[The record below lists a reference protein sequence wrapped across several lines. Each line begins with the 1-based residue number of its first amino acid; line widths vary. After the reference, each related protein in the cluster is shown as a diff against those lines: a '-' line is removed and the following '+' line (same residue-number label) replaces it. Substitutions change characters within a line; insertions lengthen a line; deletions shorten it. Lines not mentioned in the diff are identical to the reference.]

1 MEGREEEESYAV
13 GHMSLGYVIGKL
25 AAKILRTEI
34 NIPLVFALSV
44 IPDVDILIPFVEHRG
59 PTHSILAAFIVFIP
73 IFTVYGKKA
82 IPHLLAIVQHPLIG
96 DFFAGGRIQ
105 LLWPITTHQYGMEI
119 GIKSLQNITTEWL
132 AFIALVAIFVVS
144 KDYLKIIEKNPSN
157 LILIIP
163 IFAVVF
169 PAFLCFPTDVPLL
182 LMPPHIFYSVFFLVA
197 IANGFRK

>member
-1 MEGREEEESYAV
+1 MERREEDESYAV

-34 NIPLVFALSV
+34 NIPLIFTLSV

-59 PTHSILAAFIVFIP
+59 PTHSILVAFIVFIP
-73 IFTVYGKKA
+73 IFAVYGKKA
-82 IPHLLAIVQHPLIG
+82 IPYLLAVVQHPLIG

-119 GIKSLQNITTEWL
+119 GIKSLQNIANEWL
-132 AFIALVAIFVVS
+132 AFIALVVIFVVS
-144 KDYLKIIEKNPSN
+144 KDYLKIFDKNPSN

-163 IFAVVF
+163 ILAVVF
-169 PAFLCFPTDVPLL
+169 PAFLCFPIDVPPL
-182 LMPPHIFYSVFFLVA
+182 LMPPHIFYSILFLVA
-197 IANGFRK
+197 VINGFRK